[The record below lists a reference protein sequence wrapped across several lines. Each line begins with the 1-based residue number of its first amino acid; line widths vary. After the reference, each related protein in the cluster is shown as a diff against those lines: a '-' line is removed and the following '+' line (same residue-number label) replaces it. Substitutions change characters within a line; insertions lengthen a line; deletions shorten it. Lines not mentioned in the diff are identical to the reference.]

1 MTESSYDSDMSV
13 DTRELVEQ
21 GLAISHRNCGSR
33 AEQPLDVR
41 VMAPTRNMDI
51 SNVRYPPT
59 SSVSAATTSTQE
71 TAPVAC
77 ESVVGASRN
86 NSVAFITLRH

>member
-1 MTESSYDSDMSV
+1 MTESSYDSDMSE

-21 GLAISHRNCGSR
+21 GLAISRRNRGSR
-33 AEQPLDVR
+33 AEQPLEVR

-59 SSVSAATTSTQE
+59 SSASAGTTLTQK

-77 ESVVGASRN
+77 ESVAGASRN
-86 NSVAFITLRH
+86 IYIYI